1 MVSKL
6 VGAATTCCNLPELFF
21 TSVQFEPPSV
31 DLKIY
36 ENPSG
41 ARVVAITISALEGL
55 AITLL
60 T

>member
-6 VGAATTCCNLPELFF
+6 VGAATTCCNLCELFF
-21 TSVQFEPPSV
+21 DSFHVEPPSV

-36 ENPSG
+36 EYPSG
-41 ARVVAITISALEGL
+41 ASVVAMTISASEGL